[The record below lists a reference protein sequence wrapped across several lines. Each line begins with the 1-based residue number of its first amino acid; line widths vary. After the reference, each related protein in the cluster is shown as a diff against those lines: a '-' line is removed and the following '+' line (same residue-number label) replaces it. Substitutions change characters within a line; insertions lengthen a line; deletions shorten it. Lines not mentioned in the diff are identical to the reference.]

1 MPPAR
6 KFMVT
11 RRMTQIFWNTGNG
24 HSYQQTDFPLL
35 DLREMPGPDFFRL
48 VAEANTG
55 LVYLASPY
63 RSDWRV
69 TPVQAKRRREK
80 VIDLTERLLDA
91 GVWVFSP
98 ITYGAA
104 IEDRGHEHDNQW
116 WLRRDFEFFKH
127 CSLMAVY
134 CLKGWEDSPGV
145 NKEID
150 WALTTNKSVLL
161 IEE

>member
-1 MPPAR
+1 ME
-6 KFMVT
+6 
-11 RRMTQIFWNTGNG
+11 QIFWNTGNS

-35 DLREMPGPDFFRL
+35 DLREIPGPDFFRL
-48 VAEANTG
+48 VAEANKG
-55 LVYLASPY
+55 LLYLASPY

-69 TPVQAKRRREK
+69 TPAQALRRKEK
-80 VIDLTERLLDA
+80 VIDLTDRLLDA

-104 IEDRGHEHDNQW
+104 IEGRGHEHDNRQF
-116 WLRRDFEFFKH
+116 LRRDFEFFKH
-127 CSLMAVY
+127 CNLLAVY
-134 CLKGWEDSPGV
+134 CLEGWEDSPGV

-150 WALTTNKSVLL
+150 WALATNKSVLL